1 MEFSKD
7 LQYYKFGVYGFL
19 KNLRFFEPFLI
30 FFFLEKDLSFLQIG
44 TLYAIREVS
53 TNILE
58 IPSGFLADI
67 LGRRRTMI
75 TSFLFYIGSFLLFYY
90 SDGYWSIAA
99 AMFFYS
105 IGEAFRTGV
114 HKAMIFTY
122 LQLKGWAKQKV
133 AYYGHTRSFSLMGSA
148 LSALIAAIIVFSYQ
162 DYQAIF
168 LFSTV
173 PYILDL
179 ILLASYPK
187 ELDGVQKTRSFTE
200 FKASIQ
206 ELIRSF
212 LDTFKN
218 QKTLRVANSL
228 SIYDGYYKSIK
239 DYLQPIVET
248 LAISLPFLIHL
259 EEEQRNALIIGQVY
273 FFIYL
278 FNAIASRNAGR
289 IADLF
294 QEMRSPLNISLLLGF
309 STGLVIGCLHYFGW
323 TILPIFLF
331 LGIHLVQ
338 NIRKPMGISLF
349 ADRVEDRIMATALSA
364 QNQMKTLWAAIVA
377 ILIGTLIDFMGL
389 GAALACTSLALLL
402 LVPLFWLEED

>member
-7 LQYYKFGVYGFL
+7 LQYYKFGFYGFL

-30 FFFLEKDLSFLQIG
+30 FFFLEKGLSFLQIG
-44 TLYAIREVS
+44 TLYAIREIA

-58 IPSGFLADI
+58 IPSGFLADM

-90 SDGYWSIAA
+90 SDGYWSIAM

-148 LSALIAAIIVFSYQ
+148 LSALIAAVIVFSYQ
-162 DYQAIF
+162 DYQTIF
-168 LFSTV
+168 LFSTI

-187 ELDGVQKTRSFTE
+187 TLDGVQKTRSFTA
-200 FKASIQ
+200 FKSSIRD
-206 ELIRSF
+206 LIRSF
-212 LDTFKN
+212 LNTFRN
-218 QKTLRVANSL
+218 PKTLRVANNL
-228 SIYDGYYKSIK
+228 SIYDGYYKSVK

-259 EEEQRNALIIGQVY
+259 EDKQRNALLIGQVY

-278 FNAIASRNAGR
+278 FNSIASRNAGK
-289 IADLF
+289 IAALF
-294 QEMRSPLNISLLLGF
+294 KEMRSPLNFSLIIGL
-309 STGLVIGCLHYFGW
+309 STGLIIGCLYYFGW
-323 TILPIFLF
+323 TVLPILLF

-338 NIRKPMGISLF
+338 NIRKPMGIGLF
-349 ADRVEDRIMATALSA
+349 VDRVEDRIMATALSA
-364 QNQMKTLWAAIVA
+364 QNQMKTLWGAIVA

-402 LVPLFWLEED
+402 LVPLFWLEAD